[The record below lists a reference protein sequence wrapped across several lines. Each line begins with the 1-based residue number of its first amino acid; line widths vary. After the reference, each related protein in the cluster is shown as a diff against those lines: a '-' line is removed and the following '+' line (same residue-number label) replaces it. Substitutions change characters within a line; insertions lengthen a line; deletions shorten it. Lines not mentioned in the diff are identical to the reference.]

1 MTKKKKK
8 ECKELGLYGLSLKGK
23 KMYLKKI
30 LGNFRIQVPMLPDQI
45 QITTCFLH
53 VKFYGN
59 PSKVFV
65 TYCLWRISCYNGR
78 VE

>member
-1 MTKKKKK
+1 
-8 ECKELGLYGLSLKGK
+8 
-23 KMYLKKI
+23 MYFKKI

-45 QITTCFLH
+45 QITTYFLH

-78 VE
+78 VK